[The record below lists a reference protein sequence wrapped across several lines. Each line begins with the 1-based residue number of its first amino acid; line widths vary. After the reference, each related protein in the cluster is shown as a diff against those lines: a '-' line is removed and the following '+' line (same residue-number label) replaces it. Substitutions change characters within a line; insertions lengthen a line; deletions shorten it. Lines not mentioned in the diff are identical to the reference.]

1 VTSAVR
7 REVEGGPGIDGRL
20 DTCCI
25 CWAGGLGCVAVV
37 GLTSLLAGTVGS
49 AVVGPLVA
57 MLEEVV

>member
-20 DTCCI
+20 DTCCVSR
-25 CWAGGLGCVAVV
+25 AGGLVWVAVV
-37 GLTSLLAGTVGS
+37 GLTSLLAGRVGS
-49 AVVGPLVA
+49 AVVGPIVA